1 MEKEKTI
8 KKVKENLETFEEIWQ
23 LEANLK
29 DYTRSGELSNIAAWL
44 LSQKLSD
51 KFLIEELS
59 DKEQITFSNAM
70 IIALTKKN

>member
-8 KKVKENLETFEEIWQ
+8 KKVKEKLETFEEIWQ
-23 LEANLK
+23 LEANLE